1 MYCTDGGGDTGG
13 GTGGGTGGTGS
24 VTGGTGGRI
33 IIANGGIVVDRKRI
47 E

>member
-13 GTGGGTGGTGS
+13 GTGGG
-24 VTGGTGGRI
+24 TGGTGGRI